1 MRRGGGSRRKSKDQS
16 EMEEKKKKDKRGHTK
31 RTRRKRWELPQ
42 MGVLNS
48 IPSIGYLQDIGRGG
62 GVRTRN
68 IIPPKEIDSEIWTG
82 GVNTVRGIIMRT
94 LRYNRVGW
102 GRYEN
107 RSYVSSFIIVP
118 TITQLGVI

>member
-62 GVRTRN
+62 GGENSKYYSTKGNRFGNMDRWGKHGPGYHHEN
-68 IIPPKEIDSEIWTG
+68 IK
-82 GVNTVRGIIMRT
+82 V
-94 LRYNRVGW
+94 
-102 GRYEN
+102 
-107 RSYVSSFIIVP
+107 
-118 TITQLGVI
+118 Q